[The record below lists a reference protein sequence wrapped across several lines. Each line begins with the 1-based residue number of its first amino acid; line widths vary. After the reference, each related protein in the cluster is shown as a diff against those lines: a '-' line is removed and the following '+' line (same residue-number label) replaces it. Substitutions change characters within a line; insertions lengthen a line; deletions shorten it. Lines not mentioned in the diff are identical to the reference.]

1 MKVFFSANRTHNIYR
16 IKSNC
21 ELKPL
26 KARQKNAEMQV
37 CWHYAC
43 WYKSRY
49 FLWRYKVVLKTVTV
63 RSPVGGKLLS
73 YPIGNILTSLYKL
86 GTTGEDFNAD
96 LAHQLEDEANNT
108 LALSPFEL
116 SVTKRIRYDKAHRRR
131 TCACSCQSTTVVLC
145 NSTDGR
151 WCFI

>member
-1 MKVFFSANRTHNIYR
+1 
-16 IKSNC
+16 
-21 ELKPL
+21 
-26 KARQKNAEMQV
+26 
-37 CWHYAC
+37 
-43 WYKSRY
+43 
-49 FLWRYKVVLKTVTV
+49 
-63 RSPVGGKLLS
+63 VGGKLLS

-131 TCACSCQSTTVVLC
+131 TWMVVDVLY
-145 NSTDGR
+145 NTLKVALKAYRRSN
-151 WCFI
+151 